1 MNKLVSLHELSISL
15 QISMTELQ
23 KIIKKNKIE
32 VYNTGEE
39 EYILEYDSADIFIQ
53 SGFDLI
59 ELDEKAPEVDSGKY
73 DKRNK
78 LNNLTG
84 KEWMPETKSF
94 WYQKGL
100 GKSHPHAQIEK
111 LHPAPFSFQDISR
124 LINFFTKE
132 GEVVLD
138 PFSGVGST
146 IKAAAINSRKGIGI
160 ELSPKWSELAVE
172 RLEKEVGAGISKEHE
187 IFIGDSRIVLK
198 ELERNSVD
206 FIVTSPPYWAIL
218 NKKADHKVK
227 KERIAMDLATNYSD
241 STDDLGN
248 VKSYSEFLN
257 IMTHDIFKEA
267 GKVLKPEKYIAI
279 VVSDFR
285 HKSKFISFH
294 SDLIQHLDNLELGDG
309 YEYTLQGVK
318 VLLQN
323 HKSLLPYGY
332 PFAYVE
338 NIHHQ
343 YILIFR
349 KTRKVRVKK

>member
-1 MNKLVSLHELSISL
+1 M
-15 QISMTELQ
+15 
-23 KIIKKNKIE
+23 
-32 VYNTGEE
+32 
-39 EYILEYDSADIFIQ
+39 
-53 SGFDLI
+53 
-59 ELDEKAPEVDSGKY
+59 
-73 DKRNK
+73 
-78 LNNLTG
+78 
-84 KEWMPETKSF
+84 
-94 WYQKGL
+94 
-100 GKSHPHAQIEK
+100 
-111 LHPAPFSFQDISR
+111 
-124 LINFFTKE
+124 
-132 GEVVLD
+132 
-138 PFSGVGST
+138 
-146 IKAAAINSRKGIGI
+146 
-160 ELSPKWSELAVE
+160 SPKWSELSVE
-172 RLEKEVGAGISKEHE
+172 RLEKEVGEGVSKEHE
-187 IFIGDSRIVLK
+187 ILTGDSRTVLK
-198 ELERNSVD
+198 ELDRNSVD

-227 KERIAMDLATNYSD
+227 KERIANDLATNYSD

-248 VKSYSEFLN
+248 VESYSDFLD
-257 IMTHDIFKEA
+257 IMTHDIFQEA

-294 SDLIQHLDNLELGDG
+294 SDLIQRLDNLDLDEG

-349 KTRKVRVKK
+349 KTKKVKVKKK